1 MKPTSYKVN
10 GFIHR
15 RISAEKNILFKVF
28 DFFDNKT
35 AIIFSIAIIP
45 ARATEAEAP
54 ETKMNIIIDTIITY
68 YDIYFPNILFEV
80 KLRNIIIYAIL
91 EPETASKC
99 VTPLFLKS
107 SKISSDTPL
116 VCPFNIPFIIPA

>member
-45 ARATEAEAP
+45 ARATEAETP
-54 ETKMNIIIDTIITY
+54 ETKMNIIIDTIIT
-68 YDIYFPNILFEV
+68 
-80 KLRNIIIYAIL
+80 
-91 EPETASKC
+91 
-99 VTPLFLKS
+99 
-107 SKISSDTPL
+107 
-116 VCPFNIPFIIPA
+116 